1 MTQLDRRTFVR
12 SALTL
17 AGAGLVASAAG
28 CSPSP
33 TPGQTAS
40 QTPSEDPTVTET
52 PDATRGRAL
61 LAYFSRAGE
70 NYYYG
75 DRIDLTTGNTA
86 VVAGIMADLVDLDVY
101 EIEAADPYPEAY
113 EATVQRNVREQE
125 SDARPEIAGALP
137 DLAGYD
143 VVLLGSGVWNVRAP
157 MIMRTFV
164 ESFDLTGKT
173 VFPVVTYAVSGM
185 GQVADEYAELCAGAT
200 IGEGLAVQGEEADQS
215 RPDVEDWLRRVGLLT
230 S

>member
-200 IGEGLAVQGEEADQS
+200 IGEGLAVQGEEAEQS